1 MEQLHFLIKHESF
14 NSVFSKHQD
23 PLNTDCKVLYPQRQK
38 IQENYGDEYKDKL
51 SKLFKGR
58 VILTVFD
65 DKT

>member
-1 MEQLHFLIKHESF
+1 M
-14 NSVFSKHQD
+14 
-23 PLNTDCKVLYPQRQK
+23 
-38 IQENYGDEYKDKL
+38 QENYGDEYKDKL